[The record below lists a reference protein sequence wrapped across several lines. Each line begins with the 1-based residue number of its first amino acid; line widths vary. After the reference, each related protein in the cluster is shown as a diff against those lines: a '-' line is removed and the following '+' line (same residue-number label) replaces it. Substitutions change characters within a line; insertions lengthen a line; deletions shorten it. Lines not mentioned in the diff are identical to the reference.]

1 MSLSQS
7 QRMKLKKQFRPH
19 PTLKGVLQQWSMPL
33 AFGALFSVLG
43 VAHVASRVTVVSSG
57 YEVSQLGHQDRTL
70 VQENDRLKLELAT
83 LKSPARLEKLAREKL
98 GMAPV
103 PAGAMVLMGGP
114 SLAAG
119 HAERHAF
126 DEAGGTAGAALARVD
141 LSGLGEGAR

>member
-1 MSLSQS
+1 MSLSPS

-19 PTLKGVLQQWSMPL
+19 PTFKGVLRQWGRPL
-33 AFGALFSVLG
+33 AFGLLFSVLG

-57 YEVSQLGHQDRTL
+57 YEVSQLGQSNRSL

-83 LKSPARLEKLAREKL
+83 LKSPARLEKLARERL

-114 SLAAG
+114 SPAAG
-119 HAERHAF
+119 HALRRAL
-126 DEAGGTAGAALARVD
+126 DGSGGAALARVD
-141 LSGLGEGAR
+141 SSSWSDPGAGAR